1 MFEQPSHQLRI
12 LISFKEMVEER
23 KLLNA
28 AEKKKRGEYIKRAKS
43 KVRLINTKENKGV
56 NL

>member
-1 MFEQPSHQLRI
+1 MFEQPSHLLRI
-12 LISFKEMVEER
+12 PISFEEMVEER

-56 NL
+56 SL

>member
-1 MFEQPSHQLRI
+1 MLEQPSHQLRI
-12 LISFKEMVEER
+12 LISFEEMVEER